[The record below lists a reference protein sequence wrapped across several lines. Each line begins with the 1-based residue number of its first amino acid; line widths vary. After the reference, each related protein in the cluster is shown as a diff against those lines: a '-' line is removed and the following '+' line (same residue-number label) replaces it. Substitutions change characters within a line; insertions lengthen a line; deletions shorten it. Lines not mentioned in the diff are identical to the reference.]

1 MHQTTTDKPKRNCLV
16 LTQYRIGDDYND
28 FIGRYYHFPGTQNKN
43 YLKQFAS
50 LPIDIVY
57 FEPKDKGEGV
67 FYGYGSIT
75 KPPFPDKKVPSHY
88 FVEISDYK
96 QFSTPVPFKNDK
108 GEILESLFNAE
119 HYNYR
124 NAVRRI
130 NPRFLDELCLDGGIQ
145 LNFKADAHLVQVL
158 GEQLIASERVG
169 ILELVKNAFDAGATY
184 CDVRIEKIPNLPKIP
199 ESLYEFD
206 EYEGPVIVV
215 EDNGSGMTKEEI
227 ESGWL
232 RPASTIKTSVKE
244 RLRSEKEKS
253 IRENKLGTFNKFL
266 KALKAENKGRI
277 PLGEKGVG
285 RFASHRLGKRLLIK
299 TKIAENDYEYLL
311 RINWDDFN
319 VVESPQKDLD
329 SIPVVLTRQPPSR
342 SYGTRKSGTQ
352 LIIYGGREGFELTTS
367 EIREINKTILQLNSP
382 NPNPATK
389 TPAFRASFA
398 CPQVKDLENIIIKY
412 EPVFRLY
419 GLVDE
424 FGNLDYDYSFDPPYN
439 IPLSSIKETRKR
451 FDLKTIEKDK
461 WLVEDEN
468 GNKSWRKPACGEFYI
483 HLDVWIRDNPWIG
496 NTLDDKAFKSYLEA
510 YGGISI
516 YRDGINIFPAEWGSE
531 NDWLGLRQR
540 QIKQARRLSYYHL
553 LGNVEIEQST
563 NIDLVDKTN
572 REGLIKNRAF
582 TDLTTLVKAAVFFV
596 EKDYMGKRDEYKTL
610 SGEFIRDVRRLRTFS
625 GQSAELISNINTS
638 DYDLV
643 TDPYRFF
650 TDIEELGDAAERHGK
665 LVELS
670 KSLKSLEENLKQI
683 QEVQDMLTEQAGF
696 GLGIAVV
703 LHEINKTT
711 SNFYYGV
718 LELIKSKKFD
728 LAKLEDLKDTSRA
741 LESEI
746 MRLTPLRALR
756 NEPPVLFKV
765 SRSISYV
772 QSVFK
777 RRFSKLNISF
787 SYNHDQD
794 FEIFAKYSAL
804 NQILTN
810 LLDNSCYWLDNPD
823 IKDRVI
829 QLAIDAEQRSIVV
842 ADSGP
847 GLAESILSYVFQPG
861 YSLKYP
867 PSGLGLYISKYY
879 LNLMKNRGDIYVASE
894 KDRLKH
900 LAGAQFLLDF
910 SKVGRRDEK

>member
-1 MHQTTTDKPKRNCLV
+1 MTLSTHTVERNCLV
-16 LTQYRIGDDYND
+16 LTQYRRGSDYND
-28 FIGRYYHFPGTQNKN
+28 FIGKYYHFPATRNKN
-43 YLKQFAS
+43 YLKQFSA
-50 LPIDIVY
+50 LPIEVIY
-57 FEPKDKGEGV
+57 FEPAKNGEGV
-67 FYGYGSIT
+67 FYGAGRIT
-75 KPPFPDKKVPSHY
+75 NPPFSDKREADHY
-88 FVEISDYK
+88 FVEISEYK
-96 QFSTPVPFKNDK
+96 PFSKPVSFKNEK
-108 GEILESLFNAE
+108 GQVLESLFNAE
-119 HYNYR
+119 HYNYH
-124 NAVRRI
+124 NAVRKL
-130 NPRFLDELCLDGGIQ
+130 NPIFFDELCLDGGIQ
-145 LNFKADAHLVQVL
+145 LNFKADSHLVQVL

-184 CDVRIEKIPNLPKIP
+184 CNVRIEKIPNLPKIP
-199 ESLYEFD
+199 ESLYEFN
-206 EYEGPVIVV
+206 EYDGPVIVV

-227 ESGWL
+227 ASGWL

-244 RLRSEKEKS
+244 RLKNEKEKA
-253 IRENKLGTFNKFL
+253 IQENKLGTFNKFL

-285 RFASHRLGKRLLIK
+285 RFASHRLGRKLLIK

-319 VVESPQKDLD
+319 IIEGSQRDLD

-342 SYGTRKSGTQ
+342 SYGPRKSGTQ
-352 LIIYGGREGFELTTS
+352 LIIYGGREGFELTAS
-367 EIREINKTILQLNSP
+367 EIKEINKTILQVNSP

-389 TPAFRASFA
+389 TPSFKASFA
-398 CPQVKDLENIIIKY
+398 CPQVKDLENTIIKY

-439 IPLSSIKETRKR
+439 IPLSPIKETMMK
-451 FDLKTIEKDK
+451 FDLKTIEKKK
-461 WLVEDEN
+461 WLAEEN
-468 GNKSWRKPACGEFYI
+468 GKKIWRKPACGEFYI
-483 HLDVWIRDNPWIG
+483 HLDIWIRDKPWIG
-496 NTLDDKAFKSYLEA
+496 NTLDDRAFKKYLEE

-516 YRDGINIFPAEWGSE
+516 YRDGINILPAEWGSE
-531 NDWLGLRQR
+531 HDWLDLRQR

-553 LGNVEIEQST
+553 LGNVEIEQSA

-572 REGLIKNRAF
+572 REGLIQNRAF
-582 TDLTTLVKAAVFFV
+582 TDLMTLVQAAVFFI
-596 EKDYMGKRDEYKTL
+596 EKDYMGKRDEYKAL
-610 SGEFIRDVRRLRTFS
+610 SGESIRDVRQLRTYS
-625 GQSAELISNINTS
+625 EQSAALIANMNASE
-638 DYDLV
+638 YDV
-643 TDPYRFF
+643 VADPYQFF
-650 TDIEELGDAAERHGK
+650 TNIKELGDKSERHGK

-670 KSLKSLEENLKQI
+670 KSLKSLEQNLRQI

-728 LAKLEDLKDTSRA
+728 LAKLEDLKETSKT

-746 MRLTPLRALR
+746 TRLTPLRALR
-756 NEPPVLFKV
+756 NEQPVLFKV
-765 SRSISYV
+765 SKSISYV
-772 QSVFK
+772 QSLFK
-777 RRFSKLNISF
+777 RRFSELNISF
-787 SYNHDQD
+787 SYNRNQD
-794 FEIFAKYSAL
+794 FEILAKYSAL

-810 LLDNSCYWLDNPD
+810 LFDNSRYWLDNPD
-823 IKDRVI
+823 VTDRRI
-829 QLAIDAEQRSIVV
+829 ELEIDAEHRSIVV

-847 GLAESILSYVFQPG
+847 GLADSILPYLFRPG

-879 LNLMKNRGDIYVASE
+879 MNLMKKRGDIYVARE

-900 LAGAQFLLDF
+900 LGGTQFFLDF
-910 SKVGRRDEK
+910 SKVGSVNEK